1 VTTKKW
7 LLISVIIVL
16 VILYFI
22 YSPQDKAFFPKCPV
36 LYYTGLQCPGCG
48 SQRAIHFLLHADI
61 ISALKANF
69 LLVISIP
76 YLILGFVFEQI
87 KQPNKKILKWRK
99 ILYGY
104 RAIIIVLIVI
114 ILFCILRNIFLYC

>member
-1 VTTKKW
+1 VIIKKL

-16 VILYFI
+16 GILYFI
-22 YSPQDKAFFPKCPV
+22 YNPQNNFFFPKCPV
-36 LYYTGLQCPGCG
+36 FYYTGLQCPGCG

-76 YLILGFVFEQI
+76 YLILNIVFGQI
-87 KQPNKKILKWRK
+87 KQPNEKILKWRK
-99 ILYGY
+99 TLYGY
-104 RAIIIVLIVI
+104 KAIMIVLAVI
-114 ILFCILRNIFLYC
+114 ILFCILRNI